1 MPADLPF
8 QKKDFAALVKD
19 LLEDVRSGSGGR
31 IALSDAAEGS
41 VVRTLMEVFARELAV
56 CYEQLDMIY
65 RSAYLDTAT
74 DASLD
79 NVVALLGIQRRR
91 AGHLEG
97 SVTFGRGQPA
107 PEDIHI
113 PAGTLVSGRKA
124 PEFATVEDTVLR
136 KGESAVSVGVRA
148 LEPGGETVGPG
159 VLNVM
164 PRPIALIDQLS
175 NAGELVLRQR
185 EETDDELRDRARHLV
200 RSANTGTVSSLEQ
213 AARSLGIAD
222 VKVLED
228 QPGQVRLVLG
238 DADVSAELADQVRA
252 RAEEV
257 RPAGV
262 TLATLPA
269 TRVWVQVT
277 ATLELDENLPDN
289 RKKAIESELCARLE
303 DYFGKL
309 TVGELVRA
317 VKVRNILTSHDSVA
331 AFYVVPG
338 VNFLEPFVWEENQF
352 KAMSTRYLVNQDVIV
367 GSAERAGLYVQAL
380 PIRLILEPP
389 KVNVWVDVTLTLNPG
404 QDPTAAEQKA
414 RAIVKNLLDGVSKN
428 LLRPDDTAN
437 MSYDEFQ
444 EKLKD
449 LGPKLRLTVIH
460 EGDGRVVEL
469 DRAGGTDP
477 IGGREQ
483 PLPRNFVLKPGDA
496 S

>member
-8 QKKDFAALVKD
+8 QKKDFAVLVKD

-31 IALSDAAEGS
+31 IALTDAAEGS

-74 DASLD
+74 GPSLD
-79 NVVALLGIQRRR
+79 NVVALLGLQRRR

-124 PEFATVEDTVLR
+124 PQFATVEDAVLR
-136 KGESAVSVGVRA
+136 KSESAVSVGVRA

-159 VLNVM
+159 ILTVM
-164 PRPIALIDQLS
+164 PRPIALIDQLT
-175 NAGELVLRQR
+175 NAGELILRQR
-185 EETDDELRDRARHLV
+185 EETDDELRNRARHLV
-200 RSANTGTVSSLEQ
+200 SSANTGTVSALEQ
-213 AARSLGIAD
+213 AARSLGIVD

-228 QPGQVRLVLG
+228 QPGEVRLVLG
-238 DADVSAELADQVRA
+238 DADVSMELADQVRA
-252 RAEEV
+252 RVEEV

-262 TLATLPA
+262 TLTTSPA
-269 TRVWVQVT
+269 TRIWVQVT
-277 ATLELDENLPDN
+277 ATLELSGDLPDHQ
-289 RKKAIESELCARLE
+289 KKAIESELCARLE
-303 DYFGKL
+303 DYFAKL
-309 TVGELVRA
+309 RVGELVRA

-331 AFYVVPG
+331 AFHTVPG
-338 VNFLEPFVWEENQF
+338 ASFLEPYVWEENGL
-352 KAMSTRYLVNQDVIV
+352 KAMGTRYLVNQDVIV

-389 KVNVWVDVTLTLNPG
+389 KVNAWVDVSITLNPG
-404 QDPTAAEQKA
+404 QDPKSAEEKA
-414 RAIVKNLLDGVSKN
+414 RTVVKNLLDDVSKG
-428 LLRPDDTAN
+428 LLQPDDTADLT
-437 MSYDEFQ
+437 YDKFQ
-444 EKLKD
+444 DKLKE
-449 LGPKLRLTVIH
+449 LASRLRVTVIH

-469 DRAGGTDP
+469 DRKGSADQF
-477 IGGREQ
+477 GGREQ
-483 PLPRNFVLKPGDA
+483 PLPRNIVVKPGDTP
-496 S
+496 

>member
-1 MPADLPF
+1 MPADIPF
-8 QKKDFAALVKD
+8 QKKDFAGLVKD

-31 IALSDAAEGS
+31 IALTDAAEGS

-74 DASLD
+74 GASLD

-124 PEFATVEDTVLR
+124 PEFATVEDAVLR

-159 VLNVM
+159 ILSVM
-164 PRPIALIDQLS
+164 PRPIALIDQLH
-175 NAGELVLRQR
+175 NAGELILRQR
-185 EETDDELRDRARHLV
+185 EETDEELRDRARHLV
-200 RSANTGTVSSLEQ
+200 STANTGTVSSLEQ
-213 AARSLGIAD
+213 AARSLGIVD

-228 QPGQVRLVLG
+228 HPGEVRLVLG
-238 DADVSAELADQVRA
+238 DADVSMELADQVRA

-262 TLATLPA
+262 ILNTSPA

-277 ATLELDENLPDN
+277 ATLELDVDLPDHQ
-289 RKKAIESELCARLE
+289 KKAIESELCARLE

-309 TVGELVRA
+309 KVGEMVRA
-317 VKVRNILTSHDSVA
+317 VKVRNLLTSHDAVA
-331 AFYVVPG
+331 AFYAVPG
-338 VNFLEPFVWEENQF
+338 VNFLEPFVWEENQL

-367 GSAERAGLYVQAL
+367 GSAERVGLYVQAL

-389 KVNVWVDVTLTLNPG
+389 KVNVWVDVTLTLKPG
-404 QDPTAAEQKA
+404 QESKPAEEKA
-414 RAIVKNLLDGVSKN
+414 RAVVKLLLEEVSKP
-428 LLRPDDTAN
+428 LTGPEDAADLKYDDI
-437 MSYDEFQ
+437 Q
-444 EKLKD
+444 GKLKD
-449 LGPKLRLTVIH
+449 LASRLRVTVIH

-469 DRAGGTDP
+469 DRAGHTDQV
-477 IGGREQ
+477 GGREQ
-483 PLPRNFVLKPGDA
+483 PLLRNVVVKPGDA
-496 S
+496 Q